1 VSWVGSLAPWAGAT
15 AAATGA
21 ATAAAGGAVPVDV
34 SSFAA
39 SGFAAS
45 GAVAGAGAAGVVSVG
60 LVSAGLAW
68 LDEGVSVV
76 AVGAGWFFFV
86 FFLLNRPLRAFL
98 TWSSAS
104 GATCCR
110 VSVSCRGSRVAATR
124 RG

>member
-1 VSWVGSLAPWAGAT
+1 
-15 AAATGA
+15 
-21 ATAAAGGAVPVDV
+21 VPVDV
-34 SSFAA
+34 SGFAA

-60 LVSAGLAW
+60 FVSAGLAW

-98 TWSSAS
+98 TWLSAS
-104 GATCCR
+104 GATSRR
-110 VSVSCRGSRVAATR
+110 VSMSCRRGSRAAIRAATR
-124 RG
+124 RGQEALRTDSGHGGGKSRVSR